1 MPRRRLLYLLAVVAM
16 LGQMAFAMVTTAM
29 QQSPTIDEPVY
40 VATAEVYRQ
49 QHSLR
54 YNPEHPPLGKLIMAA
69 GTAFAGA
76 ELDPAYPG
84 NQTRLGRHL
93 LYESGNNPF
102 QLMFLARLPIILL
115 TLLFGLVVLAFAR
128 DLAGAAGGLIALALY
143 AFSPDVIA
151 HGSLATLDV
160 PAAGMLLTAA
170 WLTWRARK
178 RPLLYLPLAGL
189 ALGAALATRMSV
201 LPAVPLL
208 VLLAAWSMWHAQ
220 RARPAQPAASVSE
233 GEPQSGT
240 ESPSG
245 TESAS
250 GTESPSETESPR
262 PVGALPALLRSGAA
276 AIGVGLIAV
285 AVVWISYLAVDP
297 WLRWTTP
304 PGLPE
309 VDGLRGL
316 AVDLMPFPQA
326 YRDGML
332 VQFKFEAKL
341 YNGFLLGEAYRGSP
355 WYYLPVALL
364 IKTPLGMLAL
374 WAAGV
379 ITMLVLP
386 RLRAAAVYLLPISVV
401 LLLMAMTGSRNF
413 GTRYVIFLP
422 LFLAVAAGTVA
433 LIRFRY
439 SRIVYSRIVYS
450 QIVYSRIAAGAL
462 VLTVAAGS
470 MLTFPYYLPYSNIA
484 FGGTSKTYTN
494 LHDAN
499 VDWGQDLARLGQ
511 VLKTRYPG
519 ERIWLVYKG
528 AGVPGYYG
536 IKAENPYAVRDD
548 EVRGL
553 LVVSDSRAVLAGP
566 RLRRLLDTSVRIDQ
580 VGYSI
585 SIYRREPLP
594 VTRQ

>member
-16 LGQMAFAMVTTAM
+16 LGQMAFAMVTTAV

-54 YNPEHPPLGKLIMAA
+54 YNPEHPPLGKLIIAA
-69 GTAFAGA
+69 GTAFAGP
-76 ELDPAYPG
+76 ELDPGYPG

-93 LYESGNNPF
+93 LYENGNNPF
-102 QLMFLARLPIILL
+102 QVMLWARLPIILL

-128 DLAGAAGGLIALALY
+128 DLAGPVGGLIALALY

-170 WLTWRARK
+170 WLTWRARN
-178 RPLLYLPLAGL
+178 RPLLCLPLAGA

-208 VLLAAWSMWHAQ
+208 VLLAALSAWHAQ
-220 RARPAQPAASVSE
+220 RALPERPP
-233 GEPQSGT
+233 T
-240 ESPSG
+240 
-245 TESAS
+245 
-250 GTESPSETESPR
+250 
-262 PVGALPALLRSGAA
+262 ALRRRLLLTAA
-276 AIGVGLIAV
+276 ATLGVGLLAV
-285 AVVWISYLAVDP
+285 ALVWLTYLAVDP
-297 WLRWTTP
+297 RLRWTSP
-304 PGLPE
+304 SGLP
-309 VDGLRGL
+309 DPAGLKGL

-332 VQFKFEAKL
+332 VQLKFENKL

-355 WYYLPVALL
+355 WYYMPVALL

-374 WAAGV
+374 WAAGA

-386 RLRAAAVYLLPISVV
+386 KLRIAALYLLPISAV
-401 LLLMAMTGSRNF
+401 LLLFTMTGSRNF
-413 GTRYVIFLP
+413 GTRYVVFLP

-433 LIRFRY
+433 LIRFRWAH
-439 SRIVYSRIVYS
+439 IT
-450 QIVYSRIAAGAL
+450 AGVL
-462 VLTVAAGS
+462 VLSVAVGS
-470 MLTFPYYLPYSNIA
+470 LLTFPYYLPYSNVA
-484 FGGTSKTYTN
+484 FGGTDNTHRN

-499 VDWGQDLARLGQ
+499 VDWGQDLARLGRH
-511 VLKTRYPG
+511 LKTRYPG

-528 AGVPGYYG
+528 AGVPSYYG
-536 IKAENPYAVRDD
+536 ITAEDPYAVP
-548 EVRGL
+548 EEQVRGL
-553 LVVSDSRAVLAGP
+553 LVISDSRVALAGP
-566 RLRRLLDTSVRIDQ
+566 RLKRLIESSTRIDQ
-580 VGYSI
+580 VGHSI
-585 SIYRREPLP
+585 SIYRR
-594 VTRQ
+594 

>member
-1 MPRRRLLYLLAVVAM
+1 MPRRRLLYLLAVVAL
-16 LGQMAFAMVTTAM
+16 LGQMAFAMVTTAV

-69 GTAFAGA
+69 GTAFGGA
-76 ELDPAYPG
+76 DLDPNYPG

-93 LYESGNNPF
+93 LYENGNNPF
-102 QLMFLARLPIILL
+102 QLMLLARLPIILL

-128 DLAGAAGGLIALALY
+128 DLAGPVGGLVALALY

-160 PAAGMLLTAA
+160 PAAGMLLTAF
-170 WLTWRARK
+170 WLTWRARE
-178 RPLLYLPLAGL
+178 RPQLCLPLAGA

-208 VLLAAWSMWHAQ
+208 VALAGLSLWHAQ
-220 RARPAQPAASVSE
+220 GNRPERPALRRRLLVAA
-233 GEPQSGT
+233 
-240 ESPSG
+240 
-245 TESAS
+245 
-250 GTESPSETESPR
+250 
-262 PVGALPALLRSGAA
+262 GAA
-276 AIGVGLIAV
+276 AGVGLL
-285 AVVWISYLAVDP
+285 AVVVVWLSYLAVDP
-297 WLRWTTP
+297 RLRWTTP
-304 PGLPE
+304 PGLP
-309 VDGLRGL
+309 DPGGLKGL

-332 VQFKFEAKL
+332 IQFRFEAKL
-341 YNGFLLGEAYRGSP
+341 FNGFLLGEAYRGSP
-355 WYYLPVALL
+355 WYYMPVAIL

-374 WAAGV
+374 WAAGM

-386 RLRAAAVYLLPISVV
+386 KLRVAALYLLPVSAVAV
-401 LLLMAMTGSRNF
+401 LVTMAGSRNF
-413 GTRYVIFLP
+413 GTRYVIVLP

-433 LIRFRY
+433 LIRLRW
-439 SRIVYSRIVYS
+439 SRIVT
-450 QIVYSRIAAGAL
+450 GLL
-462 VLTVAAGS
+462 VLSVAAGS
-470 MLTFPYYLPYSNIA
+470 LMTFPYYLPYSNVA
-484 FGGTSKTYTN
+484 FGGTAHTSEN

-511 VLKTRYPG
+511 HLKSRYPG

-528 AGVPGYYG
+528 AGVPTYYG
-536 IKAENPYAVRDD
+536 ITAEDPYAVPEDQ
-548 EVRGL
+548 VRGL
-553 LVVSDSRAVLAGP
+553 LVVSESRVALAGP
-566 RLRRLLDTSVRIDQ
+566 RLKRLIESSRKIDR

-585 SIYRREPLP
+585 SIYRR
-594 VTRQ
+594 